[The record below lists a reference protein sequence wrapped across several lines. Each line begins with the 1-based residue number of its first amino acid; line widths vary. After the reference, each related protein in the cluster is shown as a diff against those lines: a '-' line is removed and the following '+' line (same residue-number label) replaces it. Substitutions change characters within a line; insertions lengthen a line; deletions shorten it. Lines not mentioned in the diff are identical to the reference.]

1 MFERFTERARRV
13 LQLAQEEAKRL
24 GHDYLGTEHI
34 LLALVREGEGVAAEV
49 LNSLGVSLEAIRI
62 EIEKQVPPGGNLLT
76 IGDVPFTPHS
86 KKVLELAVEEAKALH
101 HNYIGTEHLLLGL
114 IREGESVGARVLTAL
129 GVNLNQV
136 RDGVIKLLSG
146 AIPSGA
152 VGAGAAG
159 QKKTTT
165 PVLDAFSRDLTALA
179 KDDKLDPVVGRE
191 DEIERVIQIL
201 SRRKKNNPVL
211 IGDPGV
217 GKTAIVEGL
226 AQMVI
231 SGKIPEVLAN
241 KRVLCLDLAGI
252 VAGTKYRGEFEERLK
267 RIMNEIKQS
276 PEVIMFIDEVHTL
289 VGAGGAEGAIDASAI
304 LKPALARGELQC
316 IGATTLDEYRKYIE
330 RDAALERRF
339 QTIMVDEPSVEDT
352 IEILKGLRDKYEA
365 HHRVKYEDV
374 ALDAAAKLANRYIA
388 DRFLPDKAIDLMDE
402 AGAKARIKVMTKPPD
417 LKDLEKELE
426 QIIKEKN
433 ATVSSQEYEKAADLR
448 DKEKDIRKRIEETN
462 KKWESE
468 HQEETTNVI
477 NKEDIADIVS
487 KWTGVPVFK
496 LIEKES
502 EKLLRMEEDIHKRV
516 IGQDEAISALSRA
529 MRRARTGLKDPKRP
543 MGSFIF
549 LGPTGVGKTEL
560 AKALAEFLF
569 DDEESLIQ
577 IDMSE
582 FMEKFAV
589 SRLVG
594 APPGYVGYEEGGELT
609 EKVRRKPYSV
619 ILLDEIEKAHPDVF
633 NILLQ
638 VFEDGHLTDNL
649 GHTVDFRNT
658 VIIMTS
664 NVGARDIFEA
674 KDIGFRK
681 ATAEKTY
688 GDIKDKVLSEMKK
701 MFNPEFLNR
710 IDDTIVFHPLS
721 TEDVKQIV
729 TLMVDR
735 LNERL
740 EEQNIELEL
749 SEDGVAF
756 LSEKGY
762 DPAYG
767 ARPLRRAIQK
777 YIEDPLSEELLKA
790 KFQSGGKILV
800 KKEEDKLIFEEKGGV
815 HE

>member
-1 MFERFTERARRV
+1 MFERFTERARMV
-13 LQLAQEEAKRL
+13 LQLAQEESKRL

-34 LLALVREGEGVAAEV
+34 LLALIREGGGVAAEV
-49 LNSLGVSLEAIRI
+49 LKSLGVNLESLRI
-62 EIEKQVPPGGNLLT
+62 EIEKQVPSGADMLT

-86 KKVLELAVEEAKALH
+86 KKVLELAVDEARVLH

-114 IREGESVGARVLTAL
+114 IREGESVGAKVLMAM
-129 GVNLNQV
+129 GINLEQV
-136 RDGVIKLLSG
+136 RDGVIKLLGGEMPS
-146 AIPSGA
+146 AI
-152 VGAGAAG
+152 AGAPG

-165 PVLDAFSRDLTALA
+165 PVLDAFSRDLTTLA
-179 KDDKLDPVVGRE
+179 KDDKLDPVVGRK
-191 DEIERVIQIL
+191 DEIERVTQIL
-201 SRRKKNNPVL
+201 SRRTKNNPVL

-226 AQMVI
+226 AQMIV
-231 SGKIPEVLAN
+231 SGRVPEVLAN
-241 KRVLCLDLAGI
+241 KRVLCLDLAAV

-276 PEVIMFIDEVHTL
+276 PDVILFIDEIHTL

-316 IGATTLDEYRKYIE
+316 IGATTLDEYRKYVE

-339 QTIMVDEPSVEDT
+339 QTVMVDEPSVQET
-352 IEILKGLRDKYEA
+352 FEILKGLRDKYEA
-365 HHRVKYEDV
+365 HHRVKFSD
-374 ALDAAAKLANRYIA
+374 ASLDAAAKLAHRYIA

-402 AGAKARIKVMTKPPD
+402 AGAKARLRIMTKPPD
-417 LKDLEKELE
+417 LKDMEKELE

-433 ATVSSQEYEKAADLR
+433 ATITSQEYEKAATLR
-448 DKEKDIRKRIEETN
+448 DKEKEIRKKIEETK

-468 HQEETTNVI
+468 HQEEATNVI
-477 NKEDIADIVS
+477 IEEDIADIVS

-496 LIEKES
+496 LVEKES
-502 EKLLRMEEDIHKRV
+502 EKLLRMEEEIHKRI

-560 AKALAEFLF
+560 ARALAEFLF
-569 DDEESLIQ
+569 DDEEALIQ

-638 VFEDGHLTDNL
+638 IFEEGHLTDNL
-649 GHTVDFRNT
+649 GHTVDFRNA
-658 VIIMTS
+658 VLIMTS
-664 NVGARDIFEA
+664 NAGARDIFEA

-688 GDIKDKVLSEMKK
+688 EDIKDKVLAEMKK
-701 MFNPEFLNR
+701 IFNPEFLNR
-710 IDDTIVFHPLS
+710 IDDTIVFHPL
-721 TEDVKQIV
+721 THDDVKMIV
-729 TLMVDR
+729 QLMIDK

-740 EEQNIELEL
+740 EEQKITLEL
-749 SEDGVAF
+749 TQEGISF

-777 YIEDPLSEELLKA
+777 YVEDPLSEEILKG
-790 KFQSGGKILV
+790 KFHKGGKISV
-800 KKEEDKLIFEEKGGV
+800 NREEDKLVFKKKKG
-815 HE
+815 